1 MPLVDVPQYALQ
13 TSITPKCSKYIIAS
27 FQTQC
32 CTHARSDG
40 ISPSLPLMS
49 PSNFHKMCTFLRV
62 TNACHCLMMMTYTN
76 IQRIAFLFHYFFHTK
91 LIPKPPASAARLTRK
106 LPTMCLAPRRPPE
119 KRHLSGGCWL
129 SPPPSQVI
137 HIYIYIGIYIYT
149 VVVHVYIYIYIFFLY
164 VHAI

>member
-1 MPLVDVPQYALQ
+1 
-13 TSITPKCSKYIIAS
+13 
-27 FQTQC
+27 
-32 CTHARSDG
+32 
-40 ISPSLPLMS
+40 MS

-137 HIYIYIGIYIYT
+137 HIYIYRYIYIYCSCT
-149 VVVHVYIYIYIFFLY
+149 CIYIYIFFFVCPCHMNCRRLMFRRKQ
-164 VHAI
+164 VQAAAWVDAGVSGGQGARVF